1 MFKTYRRMGDNKMI
15 KTMITVVF
23 VWIIIAFTWNP
34 FVAIVEKTQAVDK
47 TKEIVYNVINNV
59 KEKVDE

>member
-1 MFKTYRRMGDNKMI
+1 MFKTYRRMGSYKMI
-15 KTMITVVF
+15 KT
-23 VWIIIAFTWNP
+23 IIILVVAWVILAFTWDP

-47 TKEIVYNVINNV
+47 TKEIVYNVVNNV

>member
-1 MFKTYRRMGDNKMI
+1 MFKTYRRMGGNKMI
-15 KTMITVVF
+15 KTIITIVF
-23 VWIIIAFTWNP
+23 AWIIIAFTWDP

-47 TKEIVYNVINNV
+47 TKEIVYNVVNNV

>member
-1 MFKTYRRMGDNKMI
+1 MI
-15 KTMITVVF
+15 KT
-23 VWIIIAFTWNP
+23 IIILVVAWVILAFTWNP
-34 FVAIVEKTQAVDK
+34 FVATVEKTQAVDK